1 MVAQPSGS
9 RLRRNWPQLVAL
21 GAVTAFSIYLCYRLA
36 LPFLPALAW
45 AVALAILGLPLHRR
59 LDKVIPGRNWSA
71 GVSTVVVVL
80 LIGVPTAVVA
90 AQLVNEAQHA
100 VATVQEQAAD
110 DRWREYARRVP
121 VVGEAVAR
129 LDVHQV
135 EGQLRQ
141 GATDVFG
148 NSLGMVETVVGGL
161 FQALVAVFIL
171 FFCFR
176 DRRHLLDEVRK
187 LLPLAPPAAER
198 VMTRAEDAVHAT
210 VYGTFVAAALQAVT
224 GGVVWW
230 LVGLPAPVFWASIMF
245 VLGVLPMVGAVLV
258 WAPAA
263 AYLIADDRWGAAAAL
278 AAWGV
283 IMAGPVCNYVYAYAA
298 GDRMRMHPVP
308 TLLAYIGGLAVFGVS
323 GMVLGPCVLAVTAAL
338 LDVWRQRAADGAPVA
353 TPEGN
358 GLLARQ
364 A

>member
-1 MVAQPSGS
+1 
-9 RLRRNWPQLVAL
+9 
-21 GAVTAFSIYLCYRLA
+21 
-36 LPFLPALAW
+36 
-45 AVALAILGLPLHRR
+45 
-59 LDKVIPGRNWSA
+59 
-71 GVSTVVVVL
+71 
-80 LIGVPTAVVA
+80 
-90 AQLVNEAQHA
+90 
-100 VATVQEQAAD
+100 
-110 DRWREYARRVP
+110 
-121 VVGEAVAR
+121 
-129 LDVHQV
+129 
-135 EGQLRQ
+135 
-141 GATDVFG
+141 
-148 NSLGMVETVVGGL
+148 
-161 FQALVAVFIL
+161 
-171 FFCFR
+171 
-176 DRRHLLDEVRK
+176 
-187 LLPLAPPAAER
+187 
-198 VMTRAEDAVHAT
+198 
-210 VYGTFVAAALQAVT
+210 
-224 GGVVWW
+224 
-230 LVGLPAPVFWASIMF
+230 MF